1 MQKIKQIP
9 YKIRRILPALGMAG
23 ATLFASCERDDPI
36 TPPEP
41 IVPTTDIELTF
52 SATNY
57 QKNICTDTLRKYIA
71 RPDVR
76 HIYMIPKGYWTHY
89 EGKGLTN
96 LRHQLLE
103 ILINMSP
110 KVHGRGDFYC
120 KTGVPSTVPEDSLWY
135 VENGWTINAHLIP
148 KNQNQR

>member
-52 SATNY
+52 EYNDL
-57 QKNICTDTLRKYIA
+57 QNIHLDTLAKYAI

-76 HIYMIPKGYWTHY
+76 AIYMVPTGPWDHFHEKTLSNFRWM
-89 EGKGLTN
+89 
-96 LRHQLLE
+96 QLEHRL
-103 ILINMSP
+103 NMSP
-110 KVHGRGDFYC
+110 KIRGRGNFNF
-120 KTGVPSTVPEDSLWY
+120 KLGAASLVPTDSLWY